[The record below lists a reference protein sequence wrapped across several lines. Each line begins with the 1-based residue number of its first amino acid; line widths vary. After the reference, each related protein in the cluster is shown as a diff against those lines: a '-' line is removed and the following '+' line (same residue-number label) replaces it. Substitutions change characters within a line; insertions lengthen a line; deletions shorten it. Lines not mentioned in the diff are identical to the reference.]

1 MITVQKNMKKIL
13 LVLFMLGS
21 MNTFSVIPYEKEW
34 TCPVDNEKF
43 KVTYTDVVSYNE
55 LPVCPTSKFVMFKK
69 DYTQEEIQKYKE
81 IVNSKEYRNLRPET
95 KVYYRLEKLMEMSG
109 LYSNFKIGLI
119 YHVAAEDELGLS
131 YTLLSIKWNEELLSD
146 SLYSEEALENIK
158 KSLEYYEKEKRE
170 QIRKLNNDNET
181 KKLYENT
188 ISYME
193 KVLTKNFSLTGIKDK
208 NENKNSH
215 DKELIA
221 KFVIIDSYRRLKDY
235 KKAKNIINKIK
246 DKKMDNK
253 EQEILDELKTLIA
266 NKDNVLTAEK
276 LSSFVY
282 DLALEDFGLSSH

>member
-1 MITVQKNMKKIL
+1 MKKS
-13 LVLFMLGS
+13 F
-21 MNTFSVIPYEKEW
+21 
-34 TCPVDNEKF
+34 
-43 KVTYTDVVSYNE
+43 
-55 LPVCPTSKFVMFKK
+55 
-69 DYTQEEIQKYKE
+69 
-81 IVNSKEYRNLRPET
+81 
-95 KVYYRLEKLMEMSG
+95 
-109 LYSNFKIGLI
+109 
-119 YHVAAEDELGLS
+119 LS
-131 YTLLSIKWNEELLSD
+131 
-146 SLYSEEALENIK
+146 IK

-193 KVLTKNFSLTGIKDK
+193 KVLTKNFSLTGIQDK
-208 NENKNSH
+208 NENENSH

-282 DLALEDFGLSSH
+282 DLALEDFGLSRH